1 MGENIKEKVQYKRY
15 NINFNTGDKGL
26 EQKTKPNVIAIG
38 NEGKASK
45 DQKKL
50 AQGEVDNDK
59 LETKRTYQEKLNPI
73 LKQLE
78 TLTDLGIIDDELKLK
93 LLTAISSNLSE
104 NKKNFIQP
112 WITVLEKALNSNTIQ
127 NFINEMNKYQ
137 SDLNTWGTMT
147 KDFLEKLHMQQNA
160 IGQFINNSITRI
172 QEKNPIEDIQKASY
186 KILQALEEQMQQL
199 TSPNTASQDQ

>member
-1 MGENIKEKVQYKRY
+1 MGENIKEKVPYQRY
-15 NINFNTGDKGL
+15 NINFNTEDKGL
-26 EQKTKPNVIAIG
+26 KQKTKPNVIAIG

-50 AQGEVDNDK
+50 AQGEVDNAK

-147 KDFLEKLHMQQNA
+147 QDFLEKLHMQQNA